1 MESGLILMAKK
12 ELIQG
17 TVLERIESKQCS
29 QKAGAQELGIT
40 TRQVRRL
47 QHRYRA
53 EGAAGLASKKR
64 GKPSNHQIEQAE
76 RDRIIAII
84 GKQYKGFGPTLAHE
98 KLSEQHSVRVSVET
112 VRQLMMSKDLWKGK
126 RKSTQEIHQL
136 RARRGCFGELVQI
149 DGSPHAWFEERG
161 PKCTLIVFVDDATS
175 QLVGLKF
182 HPTETT
188 QAYMEVSREH
198 LKNHGRPCSY
208 YADRHSIFVHTAN
221 AGSNE
226 NKGELTQLGRALKT
240 LDIEL
245 INALTPQAKGRVER
259 ANKTLQDRLVKEL
272 RLKGISDIATANAY
286 LPEFMKIYNSKFAK
300 PAKDDRDAHRPVLH
314 CEQELELIF
323 SRHTQRKVSKS
334 LEVHYHNKVLQIDKH
349 RHRIKGAQVTIC
361 ESFSSAIT
369 LLHQGQEVPFQLFDA
384 GDAPQRPPQDEKT
397 INHAVDQVV
406 AQQKIRPQYKPALD
420 HPWRK
425 AAVTKAA
432 HQAAVASA

>member
-1 MESGLILMAKK
+1 MAKK
-12 ELIQG
+12 ELSQAL
-17 TVLERIESKQCS
+17 VLEKIETGQCS

-40 TRQVRRL
+40 TRHVRRL
-47 QHRYRA
+47 QQRYRA
-53 EGAAGLASKKR
+53 EGAAGLSSKKR
-64 GKPSNHQIEQAE
+64 GKPSNHQIEQSE
-76 RDRIIAII
+76 RDRVIAII
-84 GKQYKGFGPTLAHE
+84 TQQYKDFGPTLAHE

-112 VRQLMMSKDLWKGK
+112 IRQLMISKGLWTGK
-126 RKSTQEIHQL
+126 RKAIQEIHQL
-136 RARRGCFGELVQI
+136 RARRNCFGELVQI

-161 PKCTLIVFVDDATS
+161 PKCTLIVFIDDATS

-188 QAYMEVSREH
+188 QAYMEVTREH

-208 YADRHSIFVHTAN
+208 YADRHSIFIHTAN

-286 LPEFMKIYNSKFAK
+286 LPEFMQIYNSKFSK

-314 CEQELELIF
+314 SEQELELIF

-361 ESFSSAIT
+361 ESFNSTIT

-397 INHAVDQVV
+397 INPVVDQVI
-406 AQQKIRPQYKPALD
+406 AQQKARPRYKPALD
-420 HPWRK
+420 HPWRQ
-425 AAVTKAA
+425 AAVTKTT
-432 HQAAVASA
+432 HQTAVASA